1 MPIKKNYLDFE
12 LKGLKDD
19 DITSFD
25 NNDLNK
31 PLLNNKG
38 FNNKLG
44 KV

>member
-12 LKGLKDD
+12 LKGLRDN

-25 NNDLNK
+25 DDDLNK

-38 FNNKLG
+38 FDNKLR

>member
-1 MPIKKNYLDFE
+1 MPIKKNYLNSK
-12 LKGLKDD
+12 LKGSRDD

-25 NNDLNK
+25 DDDFDK

-38 FNNKLG
+38 FDNELG

>member
-12 LKGLKDD
+12 LKGSRDD

-25 NNDLNK
+25 NDNLDK

-38 FNNKLG
+38 FNNKSR

>member
-1 MPIKKNYLDFE
+1 MLIKKNYLDFE

-25 NNDLNK
+25 DDDLNK

-38 FNNKLG
+38 FNNELR

>member
-1 MPIKKNYLDFE
+1 MPIKKNYLDFK
-12 LKGLKDD
+12 LKSLRDN
-19 DITSFD
+19 DITSFN

-38 FNNKLG
+38 FNNKLR

>member
-12 LKGLKDD
+12 LKGSRDD
-19 DITSFD
+19 DITSF
-25 NNDLNK
+25 NDDDLDK

-38 FNNKLG
+38 FDNKLR

>member
-1 MPIKKNYLDFE
+1 MLIKKDYLDFE
-12 LKGLKDD
+12 LKGSRDD

-25 NNDLNK
+25 DDNLDE

-38 FNNKLG
+38 FNNKLR